1 MMENQTPTPA
11 LTHFSW
17 VCPIDNYYNAQMLII
32 VIAIVKYR
40 YVPDDNGLIVLVD
53 MIDR

>member
-1 MMENQTPTPA
+1 MENQTPTPA

-17 VCPIDNYYNAQMLII
+17 VCHIDNYYNAQMLII
-32 VIAIVKYR
+32 VIAIVKY
-40 YVPDDNGLIVLVD
+40 VPDDNGLIVLVD

>member
-17 VCPIDNYYNAQMLII
+17 VCHIDNYYNAQMLII
-32 VIAIVKYR
+32 VIAIVKY
-40 YVPDDNGLIVLVD
+40 VPDDNGLIVLVD